1 MSEREFWADCPDTEQ
16 DPEKLHG
23 EPTVGPYRVAARTV
37 VEAEELGQSPE
48 ETADE
53 YGLPLAKVKAV
64 LGYYHARHLEPTPS
78 R

>member
-1 MSEREFWADCPDTEQ
+1 MSDVKFWAGCPDVQ
-16 DPEKLHG
+16 RDPEKLHG
-23 EPTVGPYRVAARTV
+23 EPTVGPYRVAVRTV

-53 YGLPLAKVKAV
+53 YGLPLDKVRAI
-64 LGYYHARHLEPTPS
+64 LGYYHAHQSELTSS